1 MDAEKE
7 IMKIKVR
14 VEQNHAMLKGIRRH
28 MRIQSAFGGI
38 KLLIFVIP
46 IILALIYLPQ
56 LFQQYKDFTDS
67 IQQNASIIPTLPEG
81 FDINSIQELLK
92 NPPSSER

>member
-14 VEQNHAMLKGIRRH
+14 VEQNHAILKSIRRH

-38 KLLIFVIP
+38 KLLIFIIP
-46 IILALIYLPQ
+46 IVLALIYLPQ
-56 LFQQYKDFTDS
+56 LFQLYKDFTES
-67 IQQNASIIPTLPEG
+67 VSQNSLLPALPEG
-81 FDINSIQELLK
+81 FDIGSIQELLK
-92 NPPSSER
+92 NAPASER